1 MTRRGYLLPDE
12 TPVVDFTGG
21 PPGSCAI
28 DLVRELTS
36 PLCTLVWV
44 LESLQV
50 PLSCARAFDMPC
62 RLLSLPLMCVELR
75 SLVPP
80 AALPPEPM
88 VDDVPL
94 GLVDVPP
101 VPSVEAEVPP
111 TAALPA
117 LPPVA
122 LELDGVLD
130 APALPTLEAL
140 CARARVPT

>member
-1 MTRRGYLLPDE
+1 L
-12 TPVVDFTGG
+12 VV
-21 PPGSCAI
+21 
-28 DLVRELTS
+28 ELTS
-36 PLCTLVWV
+36 PLCTLVLV

-62 RLLSLPLMCVELR
+62 RLLGLSLICVEVR

-80 AALPPEPM
+80 AALPPEPI

-94 GLVDVPP
+94 GLVEVPP

-111 TAALPA
+111 AAELPA

-130 APALPTLEAL
+130 EPALPIDDAL
-140 CARARVPT
+140 CAKAKLLAVTPTAPASRIAFR